1 MFCGTLQLC
10 VYSLSYEYNNT
21 TFTKTPMAR
30 IGSTQEVSIDFT
42 TSLDKLGWYKTHSTP
57 KKLPRKTTFLSVLF
71 IVMKRRFPKDSS
83 QDWNQLIEKSTCRKN
98 FLWKQAIQL
107 RKEVPD
113 RSISQISYILVQR
126 ILSNHHIDLHM
137 DNYSTSI

>member
-57 KKLPRKTTFLSVLF
+57 KKIAEENNISV
-71 IVMKRRFPKDSS
+71 
-83 QDWNQLIEKSTCRKN
+83 
-98 FLWKQAIQL
+98 
-107 RKEVPD
+107 
-113 RSISQISYILVQR
+113 RSIYRYEKAFSERQFTGLKPANREKHLSQKLPAETGNSASQR
-126 ILSNHHIDLHM
+126 S
-137 DNYSTSI
+137 SR